1 MTLASA
7 EVHVWLA
14 SLEPPDDEV
23 RARAATLDAAERDR
37 AVRYHFARDRRR
49 FVAARGIL
57 RAVLGAYLDVSP
69 AGIAFAYGPHGKPYF
84 APSTAHPPLQFN
96 VSHSETHAL
105 IALAR
110 DLELGVDIEYMRPL
124 DDMDAIARTVF
135 SPHERATLAA
145 LDGPRRHEAF
155 YACWA
160 RKEAYIKAIGRGLSF
175 PLESFDV
182 ALPPDEPPRLLAVRG
197 NPTEVTRWRYYPLPP
212 VPGYATALAV
222 ESGTVEV
229 KCWQWVGSPI

>member
-1 MTLASA
+1 
-7 EVHVWLA
+7 
-14 SLEPPDDEV
+14 
-23 RARAATLDAAERDR
+23 
-37 AVRYHFARDRRR
+37 
-49 FVAARGIL
+49 
-57 RAVLGAYLDVSP
+57 
-69 AGIAFAYGPHGKPYF
+69 HGKPYL
-84 APSTAHPPLQFN
+84 ASSTVRLPLQFN
-96 VSHSETHAL
+96 VSHSEECAL
-105 IALAR
+105 IALAH

-175 PLESFDV
+175 PLDNFDV

-197 NPTEVTRWRYYPLPP
+197 NPAEVARWRYYLLPP
-212 VPGYATALAV
+212 VPDYATALAV
-222 ESGTVEV
+222 ESDAIEV
-229 KCWQWVGSPI
+229 KSWCWAGTA